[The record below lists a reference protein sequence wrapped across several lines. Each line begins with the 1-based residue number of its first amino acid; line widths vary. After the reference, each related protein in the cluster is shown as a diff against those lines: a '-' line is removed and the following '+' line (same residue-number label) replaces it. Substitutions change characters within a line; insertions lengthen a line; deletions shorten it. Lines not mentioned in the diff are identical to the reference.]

1 MKLFRASV
9 LIAFLLA
16 LGLANQVAGQ
26 SLIAGGL
33 SGRVT
38 DPTGAVVPNAVV
50 NLKSLDTGTTQTV
63 TSNSEGLYRFTLLKP
78 GRYEL
83 STSVSGFSKVIQT
96 VNVEVGQTTQADFKL
111 EMSKTAETIEV
122 TAAAPLVST
131 DPGAATS
138 FTPKEVELLPT
149 AGGDLTTLA
158 FTAPGVV
165 VAPGTGYGN
174 FTANGLPGVSNL
186 YTVNGENDMDPYFN
200 INNSGATNLTLGSN
214 EVQEA
219 TITTNPYSGQYGQLM
234 GAQVSYVTK
243 SGTNQFH
250 GNAQY
255 WWNGRFMNA
264 NNWLNNASGNPR
276 PFANANQWAGSVGG
290 PIVRDKLWFFF
301 DTEGLRFVLPNVYTV
316 REPTPE
322 FAAAV
327 LQNIQAKQ
335 PNELPVYQT
344 IMDLYANAAKGRSIS
359 IPDPQNSNCVAG
371 VVPGWA
377 AGAPCTQQITT
388 TPTALAKEWIIA
400 ARVDYR
406 LTSKDDLFFRF
417 KIDHGVQPTYLDP
430 VSSNFD
436 ALSNQPAWD
445 LQAQERHVFN
455 SNVTNAFTAS
465 LSHYVAQFTQNA

>member
-50 NLKSLDTGTTQTV
+50 NLKSLDTGTT
-63 TSNSEGLYRFTLLKP
+63 
-78 GRYEL
+78 
-83 STSVSGFSKVIQT
+83 QT

-255 WWNGRFMNA
+255 WWNGRYLNA
-264 NNWLNNASGNPR
+264 NNWFSNAFGNPR
-276 PFANANQWAGSVGG
+276 AFANANQWAGSVGG
-290 PIVRDKLWFFF
+290 PIIKDKLFFF
-301 DTEGLRFVLPNVYTV
+301 VDTEGLRFVLPNVFNV
-316 REPTPE
+316 VGPTPE
-322 FAAAV
+322 
-327 LQNIQAKQ
+327 
-335 PNELPVYQT
+335 
-344 IMDLYANAAKGRSIS
+344 
-359 IPDPQNSNCVAG
+359 
-371 VVPGWA
+371 
-377 AGAPCTQQITT
+377 
-388 TPTALAKEWIIA
+388 
-400 ARVDYR
+400 
-406 LTSKDDLFFRF
+406 
-417 KIDHGVQPTYLDP
+417 
-430 VSSNFD
+430 
-436 ALSNQPAWD
+436 
-445 LQAQERHVFN
+445 
-455 SNVTNAFTAS
+455 
-465 LSHYVAQFTQNA
+465 